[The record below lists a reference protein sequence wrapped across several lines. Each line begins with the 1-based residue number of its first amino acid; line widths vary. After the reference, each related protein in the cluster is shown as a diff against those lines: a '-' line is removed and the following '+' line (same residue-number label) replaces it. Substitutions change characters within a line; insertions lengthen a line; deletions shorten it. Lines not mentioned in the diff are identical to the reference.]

1 MRAERD
7 RPLRVLLL
15 PAPYVHGTV
24 GSTVRAIAL
33 AHALQRLGCEVA
45 FVAAGPTAAMA
56 GAEGYRVF
64 QSPMPHAADTA
75 VPLRSV
81 IDSISWTGL
90 GEEGFIRLLVEAELA
105 AVRDFRPDAAWGD
118 FHPTAIISMTAADVP
133 LASIAVWPSHPDF
146 PANHVNDPNA
156 PAFNSVLR
164 DFGQPLVDTSV
175 ELLFV
180 RSALRIAPTLPE
192 LEPELTHACDATFVG
207 HLIDLG
213 AASESAPPPA
223 FMEWPP
229 RRRGFVYMS
238 VTGPP
243 PAILVQI
250 VRDAFAGT
258 DLHALVA
265 TGFHVE
271 AAALP
276 SGDDHVR
283 VARYVPAQPV
293 IEHAAFV
300 VAHGGQNTLAS
311 GLYYGVPSIHF
322 PGDAVERQYN
332 AEQLERCG
340 AGISLPL
347 AALRPRRLQRALEEL
362 LSGPYMRNAREIA
375 QRVRLAGGA
384 QAAAAHIVTLARGR
398 QARASAVATNLEVV
412 S

>member
-1 MRAERD
+1 MREELD
-7 RPLRVLLL
+7 RPLRILLL

-33 AHALQRLGCEVA
+33 ARALQRLGCEVA

-56 GAEGYRVF
+56 SAEGYRVF
-64 QSPMPHAADTA
+64 PSPMPRAAETA

-90 GEEGFIRLLVEAELA
+90 GDERFTRRLVEAELA

-118 FHPTAIISMTAADVP
+118 FHPTAIISMSATGVP

-146 PANHVNDPNA
+146 PANHVNDPNT

-164 DFGQPLVDTSV
+164 DFGQPSVETSL
-175 ELLFV
+175 ELLFL

-192 LEPELTHACDATFVG
+192 LEPELAQACDATFVG
-207 HLIDLG
+207 HLIDAG
-213 AASESAPPPA
+213 PSGESTPPPE
-223 FMEWPP
+223 FMQWPP
-229 RRRGFVYMS
+229 GRRGFVYMS

-258 DLHALVA
+258 DLHALLA
-265 TGFHVE
+265 TGFHVD
-271 AAALP
+271 ASALP

-283 VARYVPAQPV
+283 VERYIPAQPV

-311 GLYYGVPSIHF
+311 ALYFGVPSIHY

-332 AEQLERCG
+332 VEQLERRG

-347 AALRPRRLQRALEEL
+347 AALRPRRLRRWPAARPL
-362 LSGPYMRNAREIA
+362 LRILSETTSCAR
-375 QRVRLAGGA
+375 L
-384 QAAAAHIVTLARGR
+384 RG
-398 QARASAVATNLEVV
+398 
-412 S
+412 